1 MPKYYA
7 VHDPQLGYACLEVPD
22 GKELPA
28 EYADATPLD
37 LHFEAGLW
45 SEAPGLER
53 VTFSMGVGPWGEVM
67 GSTWRPIPLA
77 LALSRVAIGRTV
89 FVRREDAGAVLVA
102 ANGVG
107 VGGGE
112 TA

>member
-1 MPKYYA
+1 MTY
-7 VHDPQLGYACLEVPD
+7 LLI
-22 GKELPA
+22 
-28 EYADATPLD
+28 ATLAAIVLWLAIDVLMQYGQPL
-37 LHFEAGLW
+37 
-45 SEAPGLER
+45 
-53 VTFSMGVGPWGEVM
+53 
-67 GSTWRPIPLA
+67 PLA
-77 LALSRVAIGRTV
+77 LAVKRVAIGRTV